1 MNSKLPPGPTPGA
14 GKRTASPV
22 RPKQPWRLL
31 SRLLRPVATLF
42 AVGYFLLDALAY
54 WVVRPVVRRI
64 ARLPLF
70 GRIGR
75 WVAGLGPYPSLILV
89 LVPLALLEPAK
100 PVGAWLFATGRPMAG
115 AAVIV
120 GAELVKITLVERL
133 FHAAKPK
140 LLTIGWFAW
149 GYVRVTAWL
158 AWLKE
163 TAPVRAAR
171 RLLSGLR
178 RVGRRVRRRLSLMMR
193 RVARG

>member
-1 MNSKLPPGPTPGA
+1 M
-14 GKRTASPV
+14 
-22 RPKQPWRLL
+22 
-31 SRLLRPVATLF
+31 SRLLRPIATLF
-42 AVGYFLLDALAY
+42 AIGYFLLDAVAY
-54 WVVRPVVRRI
+54 WVVRPVVGQL

-70 GRIGR
+70 AWFGR
-75 WVAGLGPYPSLILV
+75 WVAGLGPYPSLVLV

-120 GAELVKITLVERL
+120 VAELVKITLVERL
-133 FHAAKPK
+133 FHIAKPK

-171 RLLSGLR
+171 RLLGAVR
-178 RVGRRVRRRLSLMMR
+178 EFANRVGRRLSLMVR
-193 RVARG
+193 RAGRG

>member
-1 MNSKLPPGPTPGA
+1 MNSKLPPGPIPGA
-14 GKRTASPV
+14 DKRTASSV
-22 RPKQPWRLL
+22 RPTQPRRLL
-31 SRLLRPVATLF
+31 TRLLRPVATLL

-70 GRIGR
+70 GRIGH

-89 LVPLALLEPAK
+89 LVPLAVLEPAK

-115 AAVIV
+115 VAVIV
-120 GAELVKITLVERL
+120 GAELIKITLVERL
-133 FHAAKPK
+133 FHVAKPK

-163 TAPVRAAR
+163 TAPFRAAR
-171 RLLSGLR
+171 RLLYGLR
-178 RVGRRVRRRLSLMMR
+178 RLGRRVRRRLSLMMR

>member
-1 MNSKLPPGPTPGA
+1 MNSKLPPGPIPGA
-14 GKRTASPV
+14 DKRTASSV
-22 RPKQPWRLL
+22 RPTQPRRLL
-31 SRLLRPVATLF
+31 TRLLRPVASLL

-70 GRIGR
+70 GRIGH

-89 LVPLALLEPAK
+89 LVPLAVLEPAK

-115 AAVIV
+115 VAVIV
-120 GAELVKITLVERL
+120 GAELIKITLVERL
-133 FHAAKPK
+133 FHVAKPK

-163 TAPVRAAR
+163 TAPFRAAR
-171 RLLSGLR
+171 RLLYGLR
-178 RVGRRVRRRLSLMMR
+178 RLGRRVRRRLSLMMR

>member
-1 MNSKLPPGPTPGA
+1 MNSTLPPGAPNPS
-14 GKRTASPV
+14 ASSA
-22 RPKQPWRLL
+22 RPAQPRRLL

-42 AVGYFLLDALAY
+42 AVVYFLLDALAY
-54 WVVRPVVRRI
+54 WVVRPAVRRI

-70 GRIGR
+70 AGIGR

-100 PVGAWLFATGRPMAG
+100 PVGAWLFATGRPMGG

-133 FHAAKPK
+133 FHVAKPK

-158 AWLKE
+158 DWLKE

-171 RLLSGLR
+171 RLLYGLR
-178 RVGRRVRRRLSLMMR
+178 RFGRRVRRRLSLMMR
-193 RVARG
+193 RTARE

>member
-14 GKRTASPV
+14 DKRTASSV
-22 RPKQPWRLL
+22 RPTQPRRLL
-31 SRLLRPVATLF
+31 TRLLRPVATLL

-70 GRIGR
+70 GRIGH

-115 AAVIV
+115 VAVIV
-120 GAELVKITLVERL
+120 GAELIKIMLVERL
-133 FHAAKPK
+133 FHVAKPK

-163 TAPVRAAR
+163 TAPFRAAR

-178 RVGRRVRRRLSLMMR
+178 RLGRRVRRRLSLMMR

>member
-1 MNSKLPPGPTPGA
+1 
-14 GKRTASPV
+14 
-22 RPKQPWRLL
+22 L
-31 SRLLRPVATLF
+31 SRLLRPIATLF

-100 PVGAWLFATGRPMAG
+100 LVGAWLVATGRPTAG
-115 AAVIV
+115 VAVIV
-120 GAELVKITLVERL
+120 GAELVKIILVERL
-133 FHAAKPK
+133 FHVAKPK

-149 GYVRVTAWL
+149 GYVRVTAWF

-163 TAPVRAAR
+163 TAPARAAR
-171 RLLSGLR
+171 RLLYGLR
-178 RVGRRVRRRLSLMMR
+178 RFGRRVARRLSLMMR
-193 RVARG
+193 RAARG

>member
-1 MNSKLPPGPTPGA
+1 MNSTPPPGAQNRP
-14 GKRTASPV
+14 ASPEPPSPP
-22 RPKQPWRLL
+22 RRLL

-42 AVGYFLLDALAY
+42 AVAYFLLDALAY
-54 WVVRPVVRRI
+54 WVVRPVASRI

-70 GRIGR
+70 ARFGQ
-75 WVAGLGPYPSLILV
+75 WVAGLGPYPSLVLV

-115 AAVIV
+115 AAVII

-133 FHAAKPK
+133 FHIAKPK

-149 GYVRVTAWL
+149 VYVRVTAWL

-171 RLLSGLR
+171 RLLIAVRQFAR
-178 RVGRRVRRRLSLMMR
+178 RVGRRLSLMVR
-193 RVARG
+193 RAGRR

>member
-1 MNSKLPPGPTPGA
+1 MKSDFPPGPTRGA
-14 GKRTASPV
+14 GKRIASPS

-31 SRLLRPVATLF
+31 ARLLRPVATLL

-115 AAVIV
+115 VAVIV

-133 FHAAKPK
+133 FHVAKPK
-140 LLTIGWFAW
+140 LLTIGWFAR
-149 GYVRVTAWL
+149 GYVRVMAWL

-163 TAPVRAAR
+163 TAPARAAR
-171 RLLSGLR
+171 RLLYALRRFGR
-178 RVGRRVRRRLSLMMR
+178 RVGRRLSLMMR
-193 RVARG
+193 RAARG

>member
-1 MNSKLPPGPTPGA
+1 MKSDFPPGPTRGA
-14 GKRTASPV
+14 GKRIASPG

-31 SRLLRPVATLF
+31 ARLLRPVATLL

-115 AAVIV
+115 VAVIV

-133 FHAAKPK
+133 FHVAKPK

-149 GYVRVTAWL
+149 GYVRVMAWL
-158 AWLKE
+158 TWLKE
-163 TAPVRAAR
+163 TAPARAAR
-171 RLLSGLR
+171 RLLYALRRFGR
-178 RVGRRVRRRLSLMMR
+178 RVGRRLSLMMR
-193 RVARG
+193 RAARG

>member
-1 MNSKLPPGPTPGA
+1 MNSNPPPGSTPGA
-14 GKRTASPV
+14 ARRSASSEP
-22 RPKQPWRLL
+22 RQPQRLL
-31 SRLLRPVATLF
+31 SRLLRPVATLL

-54 WVVRPVVRRI
+54 WVARPVVRRI

-70 GRIGR
+70 GLIGR
-75 WVAGLGPYPSLILV
+75 WVAGLGPYPSLILL

-163 TAPVRAAR
+163 TAPTRAAR
-171 RLLSGLR
+171 RLLYGLR
-178 RVGRRVRRRLSLMMR
+178 RFGRRFGRRLSLAMR

>member
-1 MNSKLPPGPTPGA
+1 MNSTPPPGAPPEA
-14 GKRTASPV
+14 QNRPASPEPPSPP
-22 RPKQPWRLL
+22 RRLL

-42 AVGYFLLDALAY
+42 AVAYFLLDALAY
-54 WVVRPVVRRI
+54 WVVRPVARRI
-64 ARLPLF
+64 AQLPLF
-70 GRIGR
+70 ARFGQ
-75 WVAGLGPYPSLILV
+75 WVAGLGPYPSLVLV

-115 AAVIV
+115 AAVII

-133 FHAAKPK
+133 FHIAKPK

-163 TAPVRAAR
+163 TAPVRTAR
-171 RLLSGLR
+171 RLLIAVRQVAR
-178 RVGRRVRRRLSLMMR
+178 RVGRRLSSMVRR
-193 RVARG
+193 AGRG

>member
-1 MNSKLPPGPTPGA
+1 MNSTPPPGAQNRP
-14 GKRTASPV
+14 ASPEPPPP
-22 RPKQPWRLL
+22 RRLL

-42 AVGYFLLDALAY
+42 AVAYFLLDALAY
-54 WVVRPVVRRI
+54 WVVRPVASRI

-70 GRIGR
+70 ARLGQ
-75 WVAGLGPYPSLILV
+75 WVAGLGPYPSLVLV

-115 AAVIV
+115 AGVIV

-133 FHAAKPK
+133 FHIAKPK

-149 GYVRVTAWL
+149 GYVRVAAWL

-171 RLLSGLR
+171 RLLIAVRQFAR
-178 RVGRRVRRRLSLMMR
+178 RVGRRLSLMVR
-193 RVARG
+193 RAGRG

>member
-1 MNSKLPPGPTPGA
+1 MNSNFPPGPTRGADTRIAPPG
-14 GKRTASPV
+14 

-31 SRLLRPVATLF
+31 SRLLRPVATLL

-115 AAVIV
+115 VAVIV

-133 FHAAKPK
+133 FHVAKPK
-140 LLTIGWFAW
+140 LLNIGWFAW

-163 TAPVRAAR
+163 TAPARAAR
-171 RLLSGLR
+171 RLLHALRLFGR
-178 RVGRRVRRRLSLMMR
+178 RVGRRLSLMMR
-193 RVARG
+193 RMARG

>member
-1 MNSKLPPGPTPGA
+1 MNSNLPPGPTPGA
-14 GKRTASPV
+14 GKRSASSD

-31 SRLLRPVATLF
+31 SRLLRPVATLL

-75 WVAGLGPYPSLILV
+75 WVAGLRPYPSLILV

-100 PVGAWLFATGRPMAG
+100 LVGAWLLATGRPTVGVSVM
-115 AAVIV
+115 V
-120 GAELVKITLVERL
+120 GAELVKIILVERL
-133 FHAAKPK
+133 FHVAKPK
-140 LLTIGWFAW
+140 LLTIGWFVW

-158 AWLKE
+158 TWLKD
-163 TAPVRAAR
+163 APPLRTAR
-171 RLLSGLR
+171 RMLGAVREFAR
-178 RVGRRVRRRLSLMMR
+178 RVGQRLSLMVR
-193 RVARG
+193 RAGRG

>member
-1 MNSKLPPGPTPGA
+1 MNSNLPPGPPPGA
-14 GKRTASPV
+14 DKHTASSD
-22 RPKQPWRLL
+22 RPKQPRRLL
-31 SRLLRPVATLF
+31 SDLLRPVATVL

-75 WVAGLGPYPSLILV
+75 WVAGLAPYPSLILV

-100 PVGAWLFATGRPMAG
+100 LVGAWLVATGRPTAG
-115 AAVIV
+115 VSVIV
-120 GAELVKITLVERL
+120 GAELVKIILVERL
-133 FHAAKPK
+133 FHVAKPK

-149 GYVRVTAWL
+149 GYVRVMAWL

-163 TAPVRAAR
+163 TAPARAAR
-171 RLLSGLR
+171 RLLHGLR
-178 RVGRRVRRRLSLMMR
+178 RFCRRVGRRLSLMMR
-193 RVARG
+193 RAARG

>member
-1 MNSKLPPGPTPGA
+1 MNSKLPPGPIPGA
-14 GKRTASPV
+14 DKRTASSV
-22 RPKQPWRLL
+22 RPTQPRRLL
-31 SRLLRPVATLF
+31 TRLLRPVASLL

-70 GRIGR
+70 GRIGH

-115 AAVIV
+115 VAVIV
-120 GAELVKITLVERL
+120 GAELIKITLVERL
-133 FHAAKPK
+133 FHVAKPK

-163 TAPVRAAR
+163 TAPFRAAR
-171 RLLSGLR
+171 RLLYGLR
-178 RVGRRVRRRLSLMMR
+178 RLGRRVRRRLSLMMR

>member
-1 MNSKLPPGPTPGA
+1 MNSTPPPGAQDRP
-14 GKRTASPV
+14 ASPE
-22 RPKQPWRLL
+22 PPLQPRRLL
-31 SRLLRPVATLF
+31 SRLLRPVVTLF
-42 AVGYFLLDALAY
+42 AVAYFLLDALAY
-54 WVVRPVVRRI
+54 WVVRPITRRI

-70 GRIGR
+70 SRFGP

-115 AAVIV
+115 AGVII

-133 FHAAKPK
+133 FHIARPK

-149 GYVRVTAWL
+149 GYMRVTAWL

-163 TAPVRAAR
+163 TAPVRTAR
-171 RLLSGLR
+171 RLLSTVRQFTR
-178 RVGRRVRRRLSLMMR
+178 RVGRRLSLLVRR
-193 RVARG
+193 AGRG

>member
-1 MNSKLPPGPTPGA
+1 MNSTLPPGA
-14 GKRTASPV
+14 QNRSAASEPLS
-22 RPKQPWRLL
+22 RPRRLL
-31 SRLLRPVATLF
+31 SRLLRPIATLF
-42 AVGYFLLDALAY
+42 AIGYFLLDAVAY
-54 WVVRPVVRRI
+54 WVVRPVVGQL

-70 GRIGR
+70 AWFGR
-75 WVAGLGPYPSLILV
+75 WVAGLGPYPSLVLV

-120 GAELVKITLVERL
+120 VAELVKITLVERL
-133 FHAAKPK
+133 FHIAKPK

-171 RLLSGLR
+171 RLLGAVR
-178 RVGRRVRRRLSLMMR
+178 EFANRVGRRLSLMVR
-193 RVARG
+193 RAGRG

>member
-1 MNSKLPPGPTPGA
+1 MNSNLPPGPTPGA
-14 GKRTASPV
+14 GKRSASSD

-31 SRLLRPVATLF
+31 SRLLRPVATLL

-75 WVAGLGPYPSLILV
+75 WVARLGPYPSLILV

-100 PVGAWLFATGRPMAG
+100 LVGAWLLATGRPTVGVSVM
-115 AAVIV
+115 V
-120 GAELVKITLVERL
+120 GAELVKIILVERL
-133 FHAAKPK
+133 FHVAKPK

-163 TAPVRAAR
+163 TVPVRAAR
-171 RLLSGLR
+171 RLLYALRRFGR
-178 RVGRRVRRRLSLMMR
+178 RVGRRLSLMMR
-193 RVARG
+193 RAARG

>member
-1 MNSKLPPGPTPGA
+1 MNSTPPPRARNRP
-14 GKRTASPV
+14 ASPEPPSPP
-22 RPKQPWRLL
+22 RRLL

-42 AVGYFLLDALAY
+42 AVAYFLLDALAY
-54 WVVRPVVRRI
+54 WVVRPVASRI

-70 GRIGR
+70 ARFGQ
-75 WVAGLGPYPSLILV
+75 WVAGLGPYPSLVLV

-115 AAVIV
+115 AAVII

-133 FHAAKPK
+133 FHIAKPK

-171 RLLSGLR
+171 RLLIAVRQFAR
-178 RVGRRVRRRLSLMMR
+178 RVGRRLSSMVRR
-193 RVARG
+193 AGRG

>member
-1 MNSKLPPGPTPGA
+1 MNSTPPPGARNRP
-14 GKRTASPV
+14 ASPEPPSPLPSPP
-22 RPKQPWRLL
+22 RRLL

-42 AVGYFLLDALAY
+42 AVAYFLLDALAY
-54 WVVRPVVRRI
+54 WVVRPVARRI

-70 GRIGR
+70 ARFGQ
-75 WVAGLGPYPSLILV
+75 WVAGLGPYPSLVLV

-115 AAVIV
+115 AAVII

-133 FHAAKPK
+133 FHIAKPK

-171 RLLSGLR
+171 RLLIAVRQFAR
-178 RVGRRVRRRLSLMMR
+178 RVGRRLSSMVRR
-193 RVARG
+193 AGRG

>member
-1 MNSKLPPGPTPGA
+1 MNSNFPPGPTRGADQRIVSPG
-14 GKRTASPV
+14 
-22 RPKQPWRLL
+22 RPKQPRRLL
-31 SRLLRPVATLF
+31 SRLLRPVATLL

-75 WVAGLGPYPSLILV
+75 WVAGLGPYPSLVLV

-100 PVGAWLFATGRPMAG
+100 LVGAWLLATGRPTAG
-115 AAVIV
+115 VAVMI
-120 GAELVKITLVERL
+120 GAELVKIILVERL
-133 FHAAKPK
+133 FHVAKPK

-163 TAPVRAAR
+163 TAPARAAR
-171 RLLSGLR
+171 SLLHGLR
-178 RVGRRVRRRLSLMMR
+178 RVGRRVGRRLSLMMR